1 MNFVT
6 VTCTVH
12 LIIYPSISSP
22 PSGRLNGIFS
32 YFKCRAIAPDELQQ
46 WNDFP
51 VVHATRNGRE
61 WDPYNEIYA
70 EEEAS
75 FLNHRSELNDN
86 RLPSRRERPHLIE
99 DDEDLRWRMSD
110 VQNTCVEGLTI
121 QEYMI

>member
-1 MNFVT
+1 M
-6 VTCTVH
+6 
-12 LIIYPSISSP
+12 
-22 PSGRLNGIFS
+22 
-32 YFKCRAIAPDELQQ
+32 CRAIAPDELQQ

-61 WDPYNEIYA
+61 WDPYPYNEIYA

-86 RLPSRRERPHLIE
+86 LGYRVGSRRERPHLIE
-99 DDEDLRWRMSD
+99 NDEDLRWRMSD